1 MYFSHTLDEPDHG
14 SSNCGYIR
22 SSYQWADYDCT
33 AHQLPYICEKHC
45 EYLLSGVDFQHTH
58 QISNWLGRS
67 KIP

>member
-14 SSNCGYIR
+14 SSNCGYTR

-45 EYLLSGVDFQHTH
+45 EYLLSGVD
-58 QISNWLGRS
+58 I
-67 KIP
+67 